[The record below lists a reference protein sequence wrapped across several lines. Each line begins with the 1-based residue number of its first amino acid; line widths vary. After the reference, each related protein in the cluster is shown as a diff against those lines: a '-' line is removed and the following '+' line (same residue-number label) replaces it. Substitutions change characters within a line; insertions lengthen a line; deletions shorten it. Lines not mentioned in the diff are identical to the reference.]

1 MHEYSLVQ
9 ALLKRVAEEASQRH
23 ATAVHRVAVRIG
35 PLAGVERAL
44 FATAFDVLS
53 AGTVADGAALQI
65 ETERLGWRCT
75 SCDAA
80 IPEGEVLACPACGWP
95 VRLTGG
101 DALTLERI
109 ELEVPQD
116 VPGLRMR

>member
-9 ALLKRVAEEASQRH
+9 ALLTRVAREASERR
-23 ATAVHRVAVRIG
+23 ASAVHKVAVRIG
-35 PLAGVERAL
+35 PLAGVERSL

-53 AGTVADGAALQI
+53 AGTIADGAALEIQ
-65 ETERLGWRCT
+65 TEALGWRCT

-116 VPGLRMR
+116 VSGLRMR

>member
-9 ALLKRVAEEASQRH
+9 ALLTRVENEAKNRH

-35 PLAGVERAL
+35 PLAGVEPVL
-44 FATAFDVLS
+44 FATAFDHLIQGS
-53 AGTVADGAALQI
+53 ICDGAALEIQR
-65 ETERLGWRCT
+65 EATEWRCM
-75 SCDAA
+75 SCDAV

-95 VRLTGG
+95 ARLAGG

-109 ELEVPQD
+109 ELEVPQH
-116 VPGLRMR
+116 VSGLRMR